1 MSRRPRVM
9 VVDDDED
16 ILESYDMLLSGA
28 GYQVDTAPSGEI
40 ALEKLRAGARPA
52 LILLDLMMPT
62 MSGWAF
68 RAQLLAER
76 ALADLP
82 VVVFSGDHRA
92 LERTPP
98 PAIAAVLKKPVDA
111 ATLLATIEKYRRP

>member
-1 MSRRPRVM
+1 MSPRPCVM

-16 ILESYDMLLSGA
+16 ILESYAMLLEGA
-28 GYQVDTAPSGEI
+28 GYEVETAPSGAI
-40 ALEKLRAGARPA
+40 ALEKLRNGSRPSI
-52 LILLDLMMPT
+52 ILLDLMMPT

-76 ALADLP
+76 DLADFP

-98 PAIAAVLKKPVDA
+98 PAIATVLKKPVDA
-111 ATLLATIEKYRRP
+111 PTLLRVIEKYRTP